1 MPRTAAHVMFNL
13 LALAFYSIAAIAGET
28 GEVWKSPTCG
38 CCKAWV
44 TYMQSKGFTL
54 SVKDTS
60 TATINQIKSSA
71 GVAQKF
77 AGCHSAKIGGY
88 MIEGHVPAETISRI
102 LAEKPD
108 AIGLSIPGMPV
119 GSPGME
125 TDGTI
130 EPFDV
135 LLMKKDGTS
144 EVFASYPG
152 NKAAN

>member
-1 MPRTAAHVMFNL
+1 MQRAATHVMSNL

-44 TYMQSKGFTL
+44 DYMHAKGFTL

-60 TATINQIKSSA
+60 TAAINQIKSSA

-77 AGCHSAKIGGY
+77 AGCHSAQIGGY
-88 MIEGHVPAETISRI
+88 MIEGHVPAGDISRL

-108 AIGLSIPGMPV
+108 AIGLSVPGMPV

-125 TDGTI
+125 TDGTV
-130 EPFDV
+130 EPFNV

-144 EVFASYPG
+144 EVFSRYGADA
-152 NKAAN
+152 KF